1 MEEYIED
8 ILENNDLELELLD
21 ALDMNGEN
29 SDTDL
34 SEILANNS
42 ELFDTADLF
51 Q

>member
-21 ALDMNGEN
+21 ALDMNGDN
-29 SDTDL
+29 LDTDL
-34 SEILANNS
+34 SEIFANNS
-42 ELFDTADLF
+42 ELFDTTDLI